1 MSRQFFKILKSENAR
16 DFIRPV
22 GYHTKKFNVTEARR
36 PIYQKELFSIYSN
49 LKAFSDIMQQN
60 RTLLLTDSL
69 PCVQILR
76 SAKTKDS
83 TVYSL
88 LVKLAG
94 EYPNIMVNHCKG
106 GQNISDLFSRQ
117 GTHEKDAFL
126 EFKLCHLPREKSNEK
141 IIFSMRNWKIGFW
154 IVESSPKLLTF

>member
-1 MSRQFFKILKSENAR
+1 MG
-16 DFIRPV
+16 P
-22 GYHTKKFNVTEARR
+22 
-36 PIYQKELFSIYSN
+36 PIVNSMNKPQQ
-49 LKAFSDIMQQN
+49 DIMQQN

-106 GQNISDLFSRQ
+106 AHNISRNYWYGSQQLSLYNRQ
-117 GTHEKDAFL
+117 YQIHIMIGKN
-126 EFKLCHLPREKSNEK
+126 KSTVQ
-141 IIFSMRNWKIGFW
+141 R
-154 IVESSPKLLTF
+154 V

>member
-1 MSRQFFKILKSENAR
+1 
-16 DFIRPV
+16 
-22 GYHTKKFNVTEARR
+22 
-36 PIYQKELFSIYSN
+36 
-49 LKAFSDIMQQN
+49 MQQN

-117 GTHEKDAFL
+117 GTQEKDAFL

-141 IIFSMRNWKIGFW
+141 DYFFYEKLEDWLLDRRIEPETVGIL
-154 IVESSPKLLTF
+154 EPKTSENNLDVSNCFTHFEL